1 MATLQ
6 SIFCRG
12 VRNPHLLTNPLLL
25 VTQPFLDFLNP
36 PPPSPRNFTAS
47 QSFSNYINILR
58 LV

>member
-25 VTQPFLDFLNP
+25 VTQPFLDFLTP
-36 PPPSPRNFTAS
+36 PPPPPVTLQHPSLSLIISIYFD
-47 QSFSNYINILR
+47 
-58 LV
+58 

>member
-36 PPPSPRNFTAS
+36 PPPPVTLQHPSLSLIISIYFD
-47 QSFSNYINILR
+47 
-58 LV
+58 

>member
-25 VTQPFLDFLNP
+25 VTQPFLDSYP
-36 PPPSPRNFTAS
+36 PPPPITLQHPSLSLIISIYFD
-47 QSFSNYINILR
+47 
-58 LV
+58 